1 MKTSQ
6 AGVDF
11 IKSFEGLRFT
21 AYLDAVGIPTIGYGH
36 TGPDV
41 VLGKRINQHQAEN
54 LLKQDLDRFEKAVK
68 ELVKIPLNQ
77 AQFDAL
83 VSFAFNVGVNAFK
96 ESTLL
101 RRLNAKEN
109 PCGVAKEELPRW
121 NKGDGGRVLSGLTR
135 RRSSEVELFCKA
147 PPTTRS
153 GLIAITSNHQTFLK
167 KRAVP
172 STSLSNKEKAEVVK
186 GRTIKNCTILERKNN
201 HTYLELGFGLGRWW
215 VYDPHW
221 DGIETDITMK
231 PYATDK
237 DLRYLRDF
245 PYYYQ
250 QDNGPEGWRQCQTSS
265 LAMCL
270 RYLDVPGINDDIDY
284 LKIVN
289 KYGDTTRREPHQKA
303 LAELKVSV
311 RFTLSAD
318 MQDVKKEIDKGN
330 PVAAGILHHGVFS
343 SPAGGGH
350 FVVITGYGKDF
361 WLVQD
366 PYGKLDLVNG
376 GWLDKGPVAGKNVH
390 YAFKH
395 FNPRFF
401 VGGGAN
407 GWCWINFKRG

>member
-6 AGVDF
+6 AGVDL
-11 IKSFEGLRFT
+11 IKSFEGLRFIT
-21 AYLDAVGIPTIGYGH
+21 YLDAVGIPTIGYGH

-41 VLGKRINQHQAEN
+41 TPKKRINQQQAEN
-54 LLKQDLDRFEKAVK
+54 LLKQDLVRFEDAVTKAVK
-68 ELVKIPLNQ
+68 VKLNQ
-77 AQFDAL
+77 FQFDAL
-83 VSFAFNVGVNAFK
+83 VSFAFNVGANAFK

-101 RRLNAKEN
+101 RRLNTGEN
-109 PCGVAKEELPRW
+109 PCDVAKEELPRW
-121 NKGDGGRVLSGLTR
+121 NKGDGGRVLAGLSR
-135 RRSSEVELFCKA
+135 RRSSEVELFCTPIPVSTA
-147 PPTTRS
+147 GPVS
-153 GLIAITSNHQTFLK
+153 ITSKQQTFLK
-167 KRAVP
+167 KRPVP
-172 STSLSNKEKAEVVK
+172 SSSLSNKEKAEVVN
-186 GRTIKNCTILERKNN
+186 GRTIKNCTILERKNK

-215 VYDPHW
+215 VYDDHW
-221 DGIETDITMK
+221 SGVEPGVEIK
-231 PYATDK
+231 PYATTN
-237 DLRYLRDF
+237 DLRYLRNF

-270 RYLDVPGINDDIDY
+270 RYLDVPGINDDVDY

-303 LAELKVSV
+303 LAELQVSV
-311 RFTLSAD
+311 KFTLSAD
-318 MQDVKKEIDKGN
+318 MHDVKKEIDKGN

-343 SPAGGGH
+343 SPTGGGH

-376 GWLDKGPVAGKNVH
+376 GWLDKGSVAGKNVH

-407 GWCWINFKRG
+407 GWCWLNFKKM